1 MMTVLTAIATTATST
16 RALPRPLLPGASR
29 NPLSNRR
36 KAAPAKPST
45 TPIRRAHVMF
55 FSRSRKCPVRMV
67 RQDGEH
73 RTEGRDRR
81 SVDRRGI
88 GSSPQQ
94 HEHPAID
101 DQHGHDQD
109 IAEIAQ
115 RNAVGPFREK
125 GERNEKNRR
134 RKYLKHKN
142 LLEIE
147 VVARQRDIKRKIGA
161 EQQIGENQIEI
172 ITQRSHR
179 RKA

>member
-1 MMTVLTAIATTATST
+1 MYFQKKRGGNKQPDDIVPSHHHQRPVPLQLRLDDDRIDRNRHHGDEHQGVAQAAAAGCQPKPLVEQEESRTCETQHHTDTACPRNVLFPQQEMS
-16 RALPRPLLPGASR
+16 
-29 NPLSNRR
+29 
-36 KAAPAKPST
+36 
-45 TPIRRAHVMF
+45 
-55 FSRSRKCPVRMV
+55 

-115 RNAVGPFREK
+115 RNAVGLFREK
-125 GERNEKNRR
+125 GERNEK
-134 RKYLKHKN
+134 
-142 LLEIE
+142 ID
-147 VVARQRDIKRKIGA
+147 AA
-161 EQQIGENQIEI
+161 S
-172 ITQRSHR
+172 T
-179 RKA
+179 